1 MFRRRTSRSEVS
13 GGSSRT
19 SKAARVAAGGGG
31 LGLVLFGVIAGLS
44 ACSLQRTEANEW
56 GCTFGKGPFDS
67 KALKGQYAPGSDG
80 VRTNDSF
87 VAGPAD
93 VRFYII
99 DEDPATADFGGRPII
114 VPARGSSDAGVG
126 VVQVSVE
133 TQVRFL
139 FNERFCDWYIDHGKR
154 SEPLRFD
161 GDPSDGGGWAQFLNS
176 SMNQKLIEAARPV
189 VAPEDYVSLYV
200 NARIGEGDAAGLA
213 YDVLAQELSANLS
226 RELTK
231 DLGGEYFCGP
241 SYQFDGDIDGD
252 LANGC
257 PPLEVTIKRIAPVD
271 QTLISKLE
279 QIVANEEQQKI
290 IASDKELELET
301 IEAERQKELARIAA
315 NQETLIAQQEQRE
328 AVETA
333 QAQADLAIEQAL
345 AAVLE
350 QQRLNAEIEAVSS
363 TAFCKELAS
372 VGVDCALLAAAE
384 NGSYPRIITGGDT
397 DTSLLIDG
405 GTSTPP
411 PATGGG

>member
-1 MFRRRTSRSEVS
+1 MPRHRSRRSALVVAL
-13 GGSSRT
+13 
-19 SKAARVAAGGGG
+19 AAPML
-31 LGLVLFGVIAGLS
+31 LG
-44 ACSLQRTEANEW
+44 ACALQRTEANEW

-67 KALKGQYAPGSDG
+67 KALKGQYAPGSNG
-80 VRTNDSF
+80 VRTNDTFES
-87 VAGPAD
+87 GPSD

-114 VPARGSSDAGVG
+114 VPARGSSDVGVG

-154 SEPLRFD
+154 SEPLAFD
-161 GDPSDGGGWAQFLNS
+161 GDPAEGGGWAQFLNA

-200 NARIGEGDAAGLA
+200 NASIGEGEAAGLA
-213 YDVLAQELSANLS
+213 YDVLASELSTNLS

-241 SYQFDGDIDGD
+241 SYQFDGRIDGE
-252 LANGC
+252 LENGC

-271 QTLISKLE
+271 QSLIAKLE
-279 QIVANEEQQKI
+279 QIVSNEEEQKI
-290 IASDKELELET
+290 IASNKELELEQ
-301 IEAERQKELARIAA
+301 IEAERQKELARIASS
-315 NQETLIAQQEQRE
+315 QETQIAQQQQRE

-333 QAQADLAIEQAL
+333 QATADLAIEQAR

-350 QQRLNAEIEAVSS
+350 QQQANAEIEAVSS
-363 TAFCKELAS
+363 TAFCRELAA

-384 NGSYPRIITGGDT
+384 NGNYPRIITGET
-397 DTSLLIDG
+397 DTSILVDPG
-405 GTSTPP
+405 P
-411 PATGGG
+411 

>member
-1 MFRRRTSRSEVS
+1 MFTRRNARSSEGPGGRSRW
-13 GGSSRT
+13 
-19 SKAARVAAGGGG
+19 ARVAAGGGG
-31 LGLVLFGVIAGLS
+31 LGVVIVGVTAGLS

-67 KALKGQYAPGSDG
+67 KALKGQHAPGSDG

-154 SEPLRFD
+154 SQPLRFD
-161 GDPSDGGGWAQFLNS
+161 DDPADGGGWAQFLNS

-200 NARIGEGDAAGLA
+200 NAEIGEGDAAGLA

-226 RELTK
+226 RELAK

-241 SYQFDGDIDGD
+241 SYEFDGDIDGE
-252 LANGC
+252 LENGC

-315 NQETLIAQQEQRE
+315 NQETLIAQQQQRE

-333 QAQADLAIEQAL
+333 QAEADLAIEQAL

-350 QQRLNAEIEAVSS
+350 QQQLNAAIEAVSS
-363 TAFCKELAS
+363 TAFCRELAA

-384 NGSYPRIITGGDT
+384 NGNYPRIITGGDT

-405 GTSTPP
+405 GTGTAAPP
-411 PATGGG
+411 STGGG

>member
-1 MFRRRTSRSEVS
+1 MSRI
-13 GGSSRT
+13 SSLTGTGR
-19 SKAARVAAGGGG
+19 RVAGRVVAGISGTA
-31 LGLVLFGVIAGLS
+31 VLAIVAGVALS
-44 ACSLQRTEANEW
+44 ACTLQRTEANEW

-67 KALKGQYAPGSDG
+67 KALKGKYAPGSDG
-80 VRTNDSF
+80 VRTNDTF

-99 DEDPATADFGGRPII
+99 DEDPATADFGGRPIV

-133 TQVRFL
+133 TQVRFV

-154 SEPLRFD
+154 SEPLYFD
-161 GDPSDGGGWAQFLNS
+161 GDPSNGGGWAQFLNA

-189 VAPEDYVSLYV
+189 VAPADYVSLYV
-200 NARIGEGDAAGLA
+200 NARIGDGDSAGLA
-213 YDVLAQELSANLS
+213 YDVLASELSTNLS

-241 SYQFDGDIDGD
+241 SYQFDGTIDGELD
-252 LANGC
+252 NGC

-290 IASDKELELET
+290 IASDKELELEQ

-315 NQETLIAQQEQRE
+315 NQETLIAQQEQRR

-333 QAQADLAIEQAL
+333 QAEADLAIEQAL
-345 AAVLE
+345 AAVLL
-350 QQRLNAEIEAVSS
+350 QQQENAAIEAVSS
-363 TAFCKELAS
+363 TAFCRELAL

-384 NGSYPRIITGGDT
+384 NGSYPRIITGGGT
-397 DTSLLIDG
+397 DTSILIDG
-405 GTSTPP
+405 GT
-411 PATGGG
+411 GGG

>member
-1 MFRRRTSRSEVS
+1 MATRVGAGVS
-13 GGSSRT
+13 GVL
-19 SKAARVAAGGGG
+19 AIVAIASIG
-31 LGLVLFGVIAGLS
+31 LT

-67 KALKGQYAPGSDG
+67 KALKGQYAAGSSG
-80 VRTNDSF
+80 VRTNDTF

-114 VPARGSSDAGVG
+114 VPARGSSSAGVG

-133 TQVRFL
+133 TQVRFV
-139 FNERFCDWYIDHGKR
+139 FNERFCAWYIDHGKR

-161 GDPSDGGGWAQFLNS
+161 GDPADGGGWAQFLNA

-200 NARIGEGDAAGLA
+200 NARIGEGDSAGLA
-213 YDVLAQELSANLS
+213 YDVLASELSTNLS

-241 SYQFDGDIDGD
+241 SYQFDGSIDGE

-279 QIVANEEQQKI
+279 QIVSNEEQQKI

-315 NQETLIAQQEQRE
+315 NQETLIAQQQQRQ

-333 QAQADLAIEQAL
+333 QAEADLAIEQAL

-350 QQRLNAEIEAVSS
+350 QQQQNAEIEAVSS
-363 TAFCKELAS
+363 TAFCRELAA

-384 NGSYPRIITGGDT
+384 NGNYPRIITSGDT
-397 DTSLLIDG
+397 STSLLIDG
-405 GTSTPP
+405 GT
-411 PATGGG
+411 GGG

>member
-1 MFRRRTSRSEVS
+1 MSRISRL
-13 GGSSRT
+13 GGNSSSRL
-19 SKAARVAAGGGG
+19 AAKVLGG
-31 LGLVLFGVIAGLS
+31 LGGVVVLALVAGVGLS
-44 ACSLQRTEANEW
+44 SCTLQRTEANEW
-56 GCTFGKGPFDS
+56 GCTFGRGPFDS
-67 KALKGQYAPGSDG
+67 KALKGRYAPGSNG
-80 VRTNDSF
+80 VRTNDTF

-99 DEDPATADFGGRPII
+99 DEDPATADFGGRPIV

-133 TQVRFL
+133 TQVRFV

-161 GDPSDGGGWAQFLNS
+161 GDPSDGGGWAQFLNA

-200 NARIGEGDAAGLA
+200 NARIRDGEEAGLA
-213 YDVLAQELSANLS
+213 YDVLAAELSTNLS
-226 RELTK
+226 RELAK
-231 DLGGEYFCGP
+231 DLGDEYFCGP
-241 SYQFDGDIDGD
+241 SYQFDGEIDGS
-252 LANGC
+252 LEHGC

-271 QTLISKLE
+271 QTLIAKLE

-290 IASDKELELET
+290 IASDKELELER

-315 NQETLIAQQEQRE
+315 DQETRIAQQQQRQ

-333 QAQADLAIEQAL
+333 QAEADLAVEQAR
-345 AAVLE
+345 AAVLA
-350 QQRLNAEIEAVSS
+350 QQQENAAIEARSAS
-363 TAFCKELAS
+363 AFCRELAA

-384 NGSYPRIITGGDT
+384 NGSFPRIITGNA
-397 DTSLLIDG
+397 DTSILVDG
-405 GTSTPP
+405 
-411 PATGGG
+411 TGGPAGGE

>member
-1 MFRRRTSRSEVS
+1 MFSRRTSDT
-13 GGSSRT
+13 G
-19 SKAARVAAGGGG
+19 AARRSVWRRVAVGTGAA
-31 LGLVLFGVIAGLS
+31 VVVVIASSVSLT

-56 GCTFGKGPFDS
+56 GCTFGRGPFDS
-67 KALKGQYAPGSDG
+67 KALKGQYAAGSDG
-80 VRTNDSF
+80 VRTNDTF
-87 VAGPAD
+87 VSGPAD

-114 VPARGSSDAGVG
+114 VPARGTADTGVG

-161 GDPSDGGGWAQFLNS
+161 GDPADGGGWAQFLNA

-213 YDVLAQELSANLS
+213 YDVLAQELSTNLS

-241 SYQFDGDIDGD
+241 SYQFDGSIDGE
-252 LANGC
+252 LEQGC

-315 NQETLIAQQEQRE
+315 DQETLIAQQEQRE

-333 QAQADLAIEQAL
+333 QAAADLAIEQAL

-350 QQRLNAEIEAVSS
+350 QQQANAAIEAVSS
-363 TAFCKELAS
+363 TAFCRELAL

-384 NGSYPRIITGGDT
+384 NGNYPRIITGSDT

-405 GTSTPP
+405 
-411 PATGGG
+411 TGGG